1 MSLSVDLSQTQSF
14 WVNFAPSTLQD
25 EVAQNIRTIV
35 TTILGSV
42 PGSRGIG
49 IDWSVVDDPVPVARA
64 RLSGLIISAILE
76 QEPRATVTEVTF
88 SNPNV
93 DEPFKLLPIIKFV
106 IEEGA

>member
-1 MSLSVDLSQTQSF
+1 MSLSVDLSQEQTS
-14 WVNFAPSTLQD
+14 WVDFAPSTLQA
-25 EVAQNIRTIV
+25 EVTQNIRTIV

-64 RLSGLIISAILE
+64 RISGLIISAILE

-88 SNPNV
+88 SNSNT
-93 DEPFKLLPIIKFV
+93 DEPHRLLPIIKFI

>member
-1 MSLSVDLSQTQSF
+1 MSYSVDLSQTQ
-14 WVNFAPSTLQD
+14 WVNFAPSTLHE

-35 TTILGSV
+35 TTALGSA

-49 IDWSVVDDPVPVARA
+49 IDWSLIDDPVPVAQA

-93 DEPFKLLPIIKFV
+93 DEPNKLLPVIKFV
-106 IEEGA
+106 VEEGA

>member
-1 MSLSVDLSQTQSF
+1 MSYSVDVSESS

-49 IDWSVVDDPVPVARA
+49 LDWDVVDDTVPVAQA

-93 DEPFKLLPIIKFV
+93 DEPHKLLPVIKFV
-106 IEEGA
+106 VEEGD

>member
-1 MSLSVDLSQTQSF
+1 MSYSVDLSQIQ
-14 WVNFAPSTLQD
+14 WVNFAPSTLHE

-42 PGSRGIG
+42 PGSREIG
-49 IDWSVVDDPVPVARA
+49 IDWDVIDDPIPVAQA
-64 RLSGLIISAILE
+64 RLSGLIISAILD

-93 DEPFKLLPIIKFV
+93 DEPNKLLPVIKFV
-106 IEEGA
+106 VEEGA